1 MSKDVN
7 LDDVKKLLEL
17 AEKHNLAELT
27 VEENGVTI
35 TIKGFSAQVDLN
47 TAAMEPVHH
56 VLSHIEQTTQ
66 IQHSSQQQSQPSN
79 DPEENLFKIESPM
92 VGVFYRASSPDAPPF
107 VEIGD
112 TIEVGQTV
120 GLIEA
125 MKIFNEIPSEVAGV
139 VVDIPGQNGK
149 LVQQGDPLVVVRVE
163 K

>member
-1 MSKDVN
+1 MPKDIN
-7 LDDVKKLLEL
+7 LDDVKKLIEL

-35 TIKGFSAQVDLN
+35 TIKGFSA
-47 TAAMEPVHH
+47 AADAYPTGKEAVHH
-56 VLSHIEQTTQ
+56 IVPHIEQSLPIHQ
-66 IQHSSQQQSQPSN
+66 SPQQPQPEDES
-79 DPEENLFKIESPM
+79 DEKLFKIESPM
-92 VGVFYRASSPDAPPF
+92 VGVFYRAPSPDAPPF
-107 VEIGD
+107 VDVGD

-163 K
+163 E

>member
-1 MSKDVN
+1 MPKDIN
-7 LDDVKKLLEL
+7 LNDVKKLIEL

-35 TIKGFSAQVDLN
+35 TIKGFSA
-47 TAAMEPVHH
+47 AAEAQYVGKETVHH
-56 VLSHIEQTTQ
+56 IVPHAEQSMQ
-66 IQHSSQQQSQPSN
+66 PQQTPHQPLTEDKS
-79 DPEENLFKIESPM
+79 DEKLFKIESPM
-92 VGVFYRASSPDAPPF
+92 VGVFYRSPSPDAPPF
-107 VEIGD
+107 VDVGD

-163 K
+163 E